1 MHDFLPITL
10 NSLKA
15 DTRIGCD
22 IYLLIRNNGTSR
34 YILYCKND
42 AAFDNEQKEMLV
54 RKNINKLFIGKEDQ
68 QKYSEYL
75 ESNLKNILSDDRIES
90 KEKAQIVY
98 GTATNMLRDVFNAPR
113 FKNLERSKTF
123 AYNMIDYILRDGKA
137 AYNLLKITSHDY
149 YTYTHSV
156 NVATIGS
163 LFAKNIGLGEKDMKT
178 FCTGMLL
185 HDLGKT
191 KIHSDIL
198 NKKGTL
204 TDDEFKEMRKHPEMG
219 VAVLRESGD
228 SFNEE
233 YSIILQHHE
242 NCDGSGY
249 PFGLKK
255 EEIHYSSRIVRIID
269 IYDAL
274 TTQRSYSAPQK
285 PYNSLKVIRDEM
297 YHAVDHTMLKS
308 FIKFL
313 GGHGS
318 S

>member
-1 MHDFLPITL
+1 MDDFLPITL
-10 NSLKA
+10 NSLKT

-22 IYLLIRNNGTSR
+22 IYLLVRNNGSSR
-34 YILYCKND
+34 YILYCKSD
-42 AAFDNEQKEMLV
+42 AAFDGEQKEMLV
-54 RKNINKLFIGKEDQ
+54 RKNINKLFIEEEDQ

-75 ESNLKNILSDDRIES
+75 ESNLKNILSDEKIKP

-98 GTATNMLRDVFNAPR
+98 GTATNMLQDVFKEPR
-113 FKNLERSKTF
+113 FKNIERSKTF
-123 AYNMIDYILRDGKA
+123 AYNMVDYILRDGRA

-163 LFAKNIGLGEKDMKT
+163 LFAKSLGLSEKDMKT

-191 KIHSDIL
+191 KIRSDIL
-198 NKKGTL
+198 NKTGAL
-204 TDDEFKEMRKHPEMG
+204 TDSEFEEVKRHPEIG
-219 VAVLRESGD
+219 VTVLRESGECL
-228 SFNEE
+228 NEE
-233 YSIILQHHE
+233 YSIIMQHHE

-255 EEIHYSSRIVRIID
+255 EEIHSSSRIVRIID

-285 PYNSLKVIRDEM
+285 PFDSLKIMRDEM
-297 YHAVDHTMLKS
+297 YNAVDPAMLKS
-308 FIKFL
+308 FIRFL
-313 GGHGS
+313 GGQGG
-318 S
+318 

>member
-1 MHDFLPITL
+1 VNDFLPITL
-10 NSLKA
+10 NSLKT

-22 IYLLIRNNGTSR
+22 IYLLVRNNGSSK
-34 YILYCKND
+34 YILYCKSD
-42 AAFDNEQKEMLV
+42 AAFDGEQKEMLV

-75 ESNLKNILSDDRIES
+75 ESNLKNILDDERIEP

-98 GTATNMLRDVFNAPR
+98 DTATNMLQDVFKEPR
-113 FKNLERSKTF
+113 LKNIERSKTF
-123 AYNMIDYILRDGKA
+123 AYNMVDYILRDGRA
-137 AYNLLKITSHDY
+137 AYNLLKITSHHY

-163 LFAKNIGLGEKDMKT
+163 LFAKNLGLSERDMKT

-191 KIHSDIL
+191 KIHPDIL
-198 NKKGTL
+198 NKKGAL
-204 TDDEFKEMRKHPEMG
+204 TDSEFSEVRRHPEMG

-228 SFNEE
+228 FLNEE
-233 YSIILQHHE
+233 YSIIMQHHE

-249 PFGLKK
+249 PLGLKK
-255 EEIHYSSRIVRIID
+255 EDIHYSSRMVRIVD

-274 TTQRSYSAPQK
+274 TTQRSYSAPQM
-285 PYNSLKVIRDEM
+285 PFNSLKVMRDEM
-297 YHAVDHTMLKS
+297 YNAVDHTMLKS
-308 FIKFL
+308 FIRFL
-313 GGHGS
+313 GGQVG
-318 S
+318 